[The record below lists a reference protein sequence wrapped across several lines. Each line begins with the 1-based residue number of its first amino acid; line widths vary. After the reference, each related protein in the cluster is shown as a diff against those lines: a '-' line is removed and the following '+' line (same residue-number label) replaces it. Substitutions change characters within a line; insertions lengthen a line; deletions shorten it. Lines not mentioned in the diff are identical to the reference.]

1 MAKKISIVIVS
12 YNVRYY
18 IVQCIESVRRAI
30 AGLDAEI
37 IVVDNHSKD
46 DTVAFLRENFPDVR
60 LMASQS
66 NLGFSR
72 GNNMAIREAQ
82 GEYILLLNPDTVV
95 GERVL
100 QEAVSFMDAHPEAGG
115 AGVQMLN
122 VDGTCAL
129 ESRRALPTP
138 WVSFMKMMGS
148 TERYYMS
155 HLSWD
160 SPQQIEIISGAFCL
174 LRRKALDQIGLL
186 DETFFM
192 YGEDIDMSYRLL
204 KGGWQNWYLPL
215 QILHYKGESTEKTS
229 FRYVHVFYQAMLI
242 FFRKHYGHLSL
253 LITLPIK
260 AAIYFKAFTT
270 FVQMQFHRL
279 SRAMGNAEKCH
290 PELMVLDTAD
300 HSYEEI
306 LRLLS
311 NQQEPRKTLG
321 IRNSKTGILITPYE
335 ILQ

>member
-100 QEAVSFMDAHPEAGG
+100 QEAVSFMDNHPEAGG

>member
-1 MAKKISIVIVS
+1 
-12 YNVRYY
+12 
-18 IVQCIESVRRAI
+18 
-30 AGLDAEI
+30 
-37 IVVDNHSKD
+37 
-46 DTVAFLRENFPDVR
+46 
-60 LMASQS
+60 
-66 NLGFSR
+66 
-72 GNNMAIREAQ
+72 MAIREAQ

-100 QEAVSFMDAHPEAGG
+100 QEAVSFMDNHPEAGG

-138 WVSFMKMMGS
+138 WVSFMKMMGN

-260 AAIYFKAFTT
+260 AAIYFKAFTA

>member
-100 QEAVSFMDAHPEAGG
+100 QEAVSFMDNHPEAGG

-260 AAIYFKAFTT
+260 AAIYFKAFTA

-300 HSYEEI
+300 HSYEDI

>member
-100 QEAVSFMDAHPEAGG
+100 QEAVSFMDNHPEAGG

-260 AAIYFKAFTT
+260 AAIYFKAFTA

>member
-260 AAIYFKAFTT
+260 AAIYFKAFTA

-300 HSYEEI
+300 HSYEDI

>member
-260 AAIYFKAFTT
+260 AAIYFKAFTA

>member
-122 VDGTCAL
+122 VDGTCA
-129 ESRRALPTP
+129 
-138 WVSFMKMMGS
+138 
-148 TERYYMS
+148 
-155 HLSWD
+155 
-160 SPQQIEIISGAFCL
+160 
-174 LRRKALDQIGLL
+174 
-186 DETFFM
+186 
-192 YGEDIDMSYRLL
+192 
-204 KGGWQNWYLPL
+204 
-215 QILHYKGESTEKTS
+215 
-229 FRYVHVFYQAMLI
+229 
-242 FFRKHYGHLSL
+242 
-253 LITLPIK
+253 
-260 AAIYFKAFTT
+260 
-270 FVQMQFHRL
+270 
-279 SRAMGNAEKCH
+279 
-290 PELMVLDTAD
+290 
-300 HSYEEI
+300 
-306 LRLLS
+306 
-311 NQQEPRKTLG
+311 
-321 IRNSKTGILITPYE
+321 
-335 ILQ
+335 

>member
-100 QEAVSFMDAHPEAGG
+100 QEAVSFMDNHPEAGG

-215 QILHYKGESTEKTS
+215 QILHYKGERTEKTS
-229 FRYVHVFYQAMLI
+229 FRYVQVFYQAMLI

-260 AAIYFKAFTT
+260 AAIYFKAFTA

>member
-138 WVSFMKMMGS
+138 WVSFMKMMGN

-174 LRRKALDQIGLL
+174 LRRKALDQTGLL

-260 AAIYFKAFTT
+260 AAIYFKAFTA

>member
-100 QEAVSFMDAHPEAGG
+100 QEAVSFMDNHPEAGG

-138 WVSFMKMMGS
+138 WVSFMKMMGN

-174 LRRKALDQIGLL
+174 LRRKALDQTGLL

-260 AAIYFKAFTT
+260 AAIYFKAFTA

>member
-100 QEAVSFMDAHPEAGG
+100 QEAVSFMDNHPEAGG

-138 WVSFMKMMGS
+138 WVSFMKMMGN

-155 HLSWD
+155 HLSWN

-260 AAIYFKAFTT
+260 AAIYFKAFTA

>member
-1 MAKKISIVIVS
+1 
-12 YNVRYY
+12 
-18 IVQCIESVRRAI
+18 
-30 AGLDAEI
+30 
-37 IVVDNHSKD
+37 
-46 DTVAFLRENFPDVR
+46 
-60 LMASQS
+60 
-66 NLGFSR
+66 
-72 GNNMAIREAQ
+72 
-82 GEYILLLNPDTVV
+82 
-95 GERVL
+95 
-100 QEAVSFMDAHPEAGG
+100 MDAHPEAGG

-260 AAIYFKAFTT
+260 AAIYFKAFTA

>member
-138 WVSFMKMMGS
+138 WVSFMKMMGN

-260 AAIYFKAFTT
+260 AAIYFKAFTA

>member
-30 AGLDAEI
+30 ARLDAEI

-138 WVSFMKMMGS
+138 WVSFMKMMGN

-174 LRRKALDQIGLL
+174 LRRKALDQTGLL

-260 AAIYFKAFTT
+260 AAIYFKAFTA

>member
-100 QEAVSFMDAHPEAGG
+100 QEAVSFMDNHPEAGG

-138 WVSFMKMMGS
+138 WVSFMKMMGN

-260 AAIYFKAFTT
+260 AAIYFKAFTA

>member
-138 WVSFMKMMGS
+138 WVSFMKMLGK

-174 LRRKALDQIGLL
+174 LRRKALDQTGLL

-260 AAIYFKAFTT
+260 AAIYFKAFTA